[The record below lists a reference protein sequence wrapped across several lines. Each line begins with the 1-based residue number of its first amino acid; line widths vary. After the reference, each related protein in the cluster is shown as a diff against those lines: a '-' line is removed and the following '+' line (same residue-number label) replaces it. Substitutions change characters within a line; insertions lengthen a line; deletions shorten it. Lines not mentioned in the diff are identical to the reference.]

1 MLFSRPIKSP
11 IKDQMICFDRI
22 LFAKFTLNIF
32 LSKVNCQGM
41 FDIRPLINFT
51 DISYKKYIY
60 KEINA
65 RKKKHFSIKNQKF
78 HCR

>member
-22 LFAKFTLNIF
+22 LFAKFTLNI
-32 LSKVNCQGM
+32 LSNKVNCQGM

-65 RKKKHFSIKNQKF
+65 RNTFLSRIKNF
-78 HCR
+78 IVDE